1 MLLYTCKEK
10 EQQPERE
17 VEKKMDIYEKD
28 CKKISNMEIMLAKQI
43 VEECEKEF
51 NISLY
56 DMSYPI
62 SANLHNMYSNKK
74 ETMKMASTV
83 IRKRDGNFCYC
94 TKIMVFDKIKNIEKI
109 TYHFVENVDPK
120 TAQPIG
126 KNYKLLQSFKEVKKC
141 D

>member
-17 VEKKMDIYEKD
+17 VEKMED
-28 CKKISNMEIMLAKQI
+28 MEIMIAKQLA
-43 VEECEKEF
+43 EECEKEF

-62 SANLHNMYSNKK
+62 SANLHNMYNNKK

-83 IRKRDGNFCYC
+83 IRKRDGIFCYC
-94 TKIMVFDKIKNIEKI
+94 AKITVFDKIKNIERI
-109 TYHFVENVDPK
+109 TYHFVENVDSK

-126 KNYKLLQSFKEVKKC
+126 KNYKLLQSFKEVTKC

>member
-1 MLLYTCKEK
+1 MILYVCKEK

-17 VEKKMDIYEKD
+17 VEKMED
-28 CKKISNMEIMLAKQI
+28 MEIMLSKQLA
-43 VEECEKEF
+43 EECEKEF

-94 TKIMVFDKIKNIEKI
+94 AKITVFDKIKNIERI
-109 TYHFVENVDPK
+109 TYHFVENVNPK

-126 KNYKLLQSFKEVKKC
+126 RTYKLLQSFKEVKK
-141 D
+141 

>member
-1 MLLYTCKEK
+1 MNID
-10 EQQPERE
+10 
-17 VEKKMDIYEKD
+17 EKKAVKN
-28 CKKISNMEIMLAKQI
+28 ISNMEILVAKQL

-62 SANLHNMYSNKK
+62 SANLQRMYDNKK
-74 ETMKMASTV
+74 ETMEIARTV

-94 TKIMVFDKIKNIEKI
+94 AKITVFDKIKNIERI

-126 KNYKLLQSFKEVKKC
+126 RNYKLLQSFKEVEK
-141 D
+141 

>member
-1 MLLYTCKEK
+1 MILYVCKEK

-17 VEKKMDIYEKD
+17 VEKMED
-28 CKKISNMEIMLAKQI
+28 MEIMIAKQLMN
-43 VEECEKEF
+43 ECEKEF

-62 SANLHNMYSNKK
+62 SASLNKMCSNKK
-74 ETMKMASTV
+74 EQMKMASAV

-94 TKIMVFDKIKNIEKI
+94 SKITVFDKIKNIERI

-126 KNYKLLQSFKEVKKC
+126 RNYKLLQSFREVKK
-141 D
+141 

>member
-1 MLLYTCKEK
+1 MILYVCKEK

-17 VEKKMDIYEKD
+17 VEEMED
-28 CKKISNMEIMLAKQI
+28 MEIMLSKQLA
-43 VEECEKEF
+43 EECEKEF

-62 SANLHNMYSNKK
+62 SANLHNIYSNKK

-94 TKIMVFDKIKNIEKI
+94 AKITVFDKIKNIERI

-126 KNYKLLQSFKEVKKC
+126 RNYKLLQSFKEVKKC

>member
-1 MLLYTCKEK
+1 MLLYACKEK

-17 VEKKMDIYEKD
+17 VEKMED
-28 CKKISNMEIMLAKQI
+28 MEIMIAKQL

-62 SANLHNMYSNKK
+62 SANLHNIHSNKK

-83 IRKRDGNFCYC
+83 IRKRDGIFCYC
-94 TKIMVFDKIKNIEKI
+94 AKITVFDKIKNIERI

-141 D
+141 N

>member
-1 MLLYTCKEK
+1 MNN
-10 EQQPERE
+10 
-17 VEKKMDIYEKD
+17 D
-28 CKKISNMEIMLAKQI
+28 EILIAKQLA
-43 VEECEKEF
+43 EECEKEF

-83 IRKRDGNFCYC
+83 IRKRDGIFCYC
-94 TKIMVFDKIKNIEKI
+94 TKITVSDKIKNIDKI
-109 TYHFVENVDPK
+109 TYQFVDNVNPK

-126 KNYKLLQSFKEVKKC
+126 RNYKLLQSFREVKKC

>member
-1 MLLYTCKEK
+1 MC
-10 EQQPERE
+10 
-17 VEKKMDIYEKD
+17 IYEKD
-28 CKKISNMEIMLAKQI
+28 CENMCNMEIMLSKQLA
-43 VEECEKEF
+43 EECEKEF

-62 SANLHNMYSNKK
+62 SANLHNIHSNKK

-83 IRKRDGNFCYC
+83 IRKRDGIFCYC
-94 TKIMVFDKIKNIEKI
+94 AKITVFDKIKNIERI

-126 KNYKLLQSFKEVKKC
+126 KNYKLLQSFREVKKC

>member
-1 MLLYTCKEK
+1 M
-10 EQQPERE
+10 R
-17 VEKKMDIYEKD
+17 IYEKD
-28 CKKISNMEIMLAKQI
+28 CENISNMEIMLSKQLA
-43 VEECEKEF
+43 EEFEKEF

-62 SANLHNMYSNKK
+62 SANLHNMYNNKK

-83 IRKRDGNFCYC
+83 IRKRDGIFCYC
-94 TKIMVFDKIKNIEKI
+94 AKITVFDKIKNIEKI
-109 TYHFVENVDPK
+109 NYHFVENVDPE

>member
-1 MLLYTCKEK
+1 MN
-10 EQQPERE
+10 
-17 VEKKMDIYEKD
+17 IYEKD
-28 CKKISNMEIMLAKQI
+28 CKNMSNMEIMLSKQLMN
-43 VEECEKEF
+43 ECEKEF

-62 SANLHNMYSNKK
+62 SANLHNICSNKK

-83 IRKRDGNFCYC
+83 IRKRDGIFCYC
-94 TKIMVFDKIKNIEKI
+94 AKITVFDKIKNIEKI

-126 KNYKLLQSFKEVKKC
+126 STYKLLQSFKEVKKWQEN
-141 D
+141 

>member
-17 VEKKMDIYEKD
+17 VEKMNIDEKN
-28 CKKISNMEIMLAKQI
+28 ISDMEVLISKQL

-51 NISLY
+51 NISPY

-62 SANLHNMYSNKK
+62 SASLHPMYSNKK
-74 ETMKMASTV
+74 EKMEMSRAV
-83 IRKRDGNFCYC
+83 IRKRDGSFCYC
-94 TKIMVFDKIKNIEKI
+94 AKITVFDKIKKIETI

-126 KNYKLLQSFKEVKKC
+126 RTYKLLQSFKEVKK
-141 D
+141 

>member
-1 MLLYTCKEK
+1 MED
-10 EQQPERE
+10 
-17 VEKKMDIYEKD
+17 M
-28 CKKISNMEIMLAKQI
+28 KIMIAKQLMN
-43 VEECEKEF
+43 ECEKEF

-62 SANLHNMYSNKK
+62 SANLHNVHSNKK
-74 ETMKMASTV
+74 ETIKMASTV
-83 IRKRDGNFCYC
+83 IRKRDGTFCYC
-94 TKIMVFDKIKNIEKI
+94 AKITVFDKIKNIERI

>member
-1 MLLYTCKEK
+1 
-10 EQQPERE
+10 
-17 VEKKMDIYEKD
+17 MDIYEKD

>member
-1 MLLYTCKEK
+1 ME
-10 EQQPERE
+10 
-17 VEKKMDIYEKD
+17 D
-28 CKKISNMEIMLAKQI
+28 MEIMLSKQLA
-43 VEECEKEF
+43 EECEKEF

-62 SANLHNMYSNKK
+62 SANLHNMYNNKK
-74 ETMKMASTV
+74 ETMKKTASTV

-94 TKIMVFDKIKNIEKI
+94 AKITVFDKIKNIERI
-109 TYHFVENVDPK
+109 TYHFVENVDPR

-126 KNYKLLQSFKEVKKC
+126 RNYKLLQSFKEVKKC

>member
-1 MLLYTCKEK
+1 ME
-10 EQQPERE
+10 
-17 VEKKMDIYEKD
+17 D
-28 CKKISNMEIMLAKQI
+28 MEITIAKQLMN
-43 VEECEKEF
+43 ECEKEF

-62 SANLHNMYSNKK
+62 SANLHNMYNNKK
-74 ETMKMASTV
+74 ETMKMASIV
-83 IRKRDGNFCYC
+83 VRKRDGIFCYC
-94 TKIMVFDKIKNIEKI
+94 AKITVFDKIKNIERI

-126 KNYKLLQSFKEVKKC
+126 RNYKLLQSFREVKKC